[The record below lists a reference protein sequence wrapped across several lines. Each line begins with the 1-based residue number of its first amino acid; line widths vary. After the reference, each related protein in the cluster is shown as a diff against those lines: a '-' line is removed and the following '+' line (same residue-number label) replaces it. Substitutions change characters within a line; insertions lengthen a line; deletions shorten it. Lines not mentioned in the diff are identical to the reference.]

1 MNSDLKIMDLNVKV
15 NVPLVEQVY
24 GDLISPSAKI
34 IGNNLAKICEAT
46 FNAFPIAKI
55 HLCNC
60 SRKVLEILSNKI
72 NNIREENLQI
82 PDTHLFM
89 KSIECLQYRDDKDL
103 ITQMFIN
110 LITNECD
117 KTKAE
122 KVHPALIEILNKMSK
137 EEAMYLYK
145 NKSMLSFG
153 SCVYPIMLCNDFD
166 SGETVQNL
174 INSEEFK
181 VLSNLSS
188 YGLLSNQYAIP
199 KEPSFTDEQ
208 LEFPFI
214 QNNLL
219 FLLLE
224 NIPDNLELEINEK

>member
-1 MNSDLKIMDLNVKV
+1 MDGLINLKIIEKAYDDLV
-15 NVPLVEQVY
+15 
-24 GDLISPSAKI
+24 SPSAKI

-122 KVHPALIEILNKMSK
+122 KVHPALIDILNKMSK

-145 NKSMLSFG
+145 HKSTFSSG
-153 SCVYPIMLCNDFD
+153 SCGGQIIVYNDFD
-166 SGETVQNL
+166 SGETVEDM

-199 KEPSFTDEQ
+199 KRPRSTNEQ
-208 LEFPFI
+208 LRFPFI
-214 QNNLL
+214 KNNLL

-224 NIPDNLELEINEK
+224 NIPNNLELETNEK

>member
-1 MNSDLKIMDLNVKV
+1 MDLNVKV

-24 GDLISPSAKI
+24 SDLISPSAKI

-46 FNAFPIAKI
+46 FNVFPIAKI

-60 SRKVLEILSNKI
+60 SRKALEILSNKI

-122 KVHPALIEILNKMSK
+122 KVHPALIDILNKMSK

-145 NKSMLSFG
+145 NKDRLFSIRG
-153 SCVYPIMLCNDFD
+153 SISVNYDKNTEKLIK
-166 SGETVQNL
+166 ETYAYKIL
-174 INSEEFK
+174 E
-181 VLSNLSS
+181 NLSS
-188 YGLLSNQYAIP
+188 YGLLGSGIGID
-199 KEPSFTDEQ
+199 DEIAAPGENVKCHTQ
-208 LEFPFI
+208 FNK
-214 QNNLL
+214 NNLV

-224 NIPDNLELEINEK
+224 CLPDNLELETNEK

>member
-1 MNSDLKIMDLNVKV
+1 MDLNLKIIEKV
-15 NVPLVEQVY
+15 YDDLV
-24 GDLISPSAKI
+24 SPSAKI
-34 IGNNLAKICEAT
+34 IGNNLAKICEKT
-46 FNAFPIAKI
+46 FNIFPIAKI

-137 EEAMYLYK
+137 EEAIFLLK
-145 NKSMLSFG
+145 EKENMLSNKFG
-153 SCVYPIMLCNDFD
+153 NISMYYTKDNEKEKRSSKQYKIL
-166 SGETVQNL
+166 E
-174 INSEEFK
+174 
-181 VLSNLSS
+181 NLSC
-188 YGLLSNQYAIP
+188 YGLLCSP
-199 KEPSFTDEQ
+199 LHLGEPFVKATPNGNLCSQFNMT
-208 LEFPFI
+208 
-214 QNNLL
+214 NLL

-224 NIPDNLELEINEK
+224 NIPDNLESEINEK

>member
-1 MNSDLKIMDLNVKV
+1 MDLNVKV
-15 NVPLVEQVY
+15 NVQLLEQVY
-24 GDLISPSAKI
+24 GDLISPSFKI
-34 IGNNLAKICEAT
+34 IGNDLAKICEAT
-46 FNAFPIAKI
+46 FNIFPIAKI

-60 SRKVLEILSNKI
+60 SKKVLEILSNKI

-110 LITNECD
+110 LITSECD
-117 KTKAE
+117 KTKAD

-145 NKSMLSFG
+145 KRDILSSGCCG
-153 SCVYPIMLCNDFD
+153 SPIMCYNDLD

-174 INSEEFK
+174 VNSEEFK

-188 YGLLSNQYAIP
+188 YGLLSNQVAT
-199 KEPSFTDEQ
+199 KMEPSFTDEQ
-208 LEFPFI
+208 LQFPFI
-214 QNNLL
+214 RNNLL

-224 NIPDNLELEINEK
+224 CLPDNLETK

>member
-1 MNSDLKIMDLNVKV
+1 MDLNVKV
-15 NVPLVEQVY
+15 NAPLVEQVY

-46 FNAFPIAKI
+46 FNVFPIAKI

-60 SRKVLEILSNKI
+60 SRKVLEILSNRI
-72 NNIREENLQI
+72 NNIKDENLQI

-137 EEAMYLYK
+137 EDAIYLYK
-145 NKSMLSFG
+145 YNSILSSDSIG
-153 SCVYPIMLCNDFD
+153 SILASYNDFD
-166 SGETVQNL
+166 SGETVQNYV
-174 INSEEFK
+174 NSEEFK
-181 VLSNLSS
+181 ALSNLSS
-188 YGLLSNQYAIP
+188 YGLLSNQFAIP
-199 KEPSFTDEQ
+199 RAPRFTDEQ
-208 LEFPFI
+208 LSFPFI
-214 QNNLL
+214 RNNLL

-224 NIPDNLELEINEK
+224 NIPNDLEELK